1 MAYLPVYV
9 NLLGSGTSVPHY
21 GEAKASLPIKFHLF
35 LVSEI
40 SGKKLKLV
48 PFTPPFTPVNESPLF
63 LVPPLERW
71 NEKYNTLSQTN
82 L

>member
-1 MAYLPVYV
+1 VLKFDDSFFIASEFSILTPEKNGTYLRKKEPKSLICLPVYV

-40 SGKKLKLV
+40 SGKKLK
-48 PFTPPFTPVNESPLF
+48 
-63 LVPPLERW
+63 
-71 NEKYNTLSQTN
+71 
-82 L
+82 

>member
-40 SGKKLKLV
+40 SGKKFK
-48 PFTPPFTPVNESPLF
+48 
-63 LVPPLERW
+63 
-71 NEKYNTLSQTN
+71 
-82 L
+82 

>member
-48 PFTPPFTPVNESPLF
+48 P
-63 LVPPLERW
+63 LVADTFFGVKIYRLSS
-71 NEKYNTLSQTN
+71 NDFCTL
-82 L
+82 

>member
-21 GEAKASLPIKFHLF
+21 GEAKASLPIKFKFHLF

-48 PFTPPFTPVNESPLF
+48 PSVADTFFLLYVLF
-63 LVPPLERW
+63 KSSLLF
-71 NEKYNTLSQTN
+71 SSGF
-82 L
+82 

>member
-48 PFTPPFTPVNESPLF
+48 PFFSGV
-63 LVPPLERW
+63 
-71 NEKYNTLSQTN
+71 
-82 L
+82 

>member
-48 PFTPPFTPVNESPLF
+48 PLVADTFFLLYVLF
-63 LVPPLERW
+63 KSSLLF
-71 NEKYNTLSQTN
+71 SSGF
-82 L
+82 